1 MLRFVRCSQMP
12 QGRGLSRSRTVRTA
26 RLDRAGLL
34 RIASLIL
41 AGSIVACSGSGRD
54 EAPMPE
60 RPAELDRRSA
70 VDELVS
76 LGDRVRD
83 AGDLQTALALY
94 LQASARS
101 DRQPRLWLR
110 LGATLSALGHCK
122 DAVRSY
128 DSVLALMPDNVEA
141 LVGLGRCWIRLGE
154 PEAGK
159 AVLLRAVAEDR
170 KRPDTYQMLGIA
182 FDLLG
187 RHDDAQRAYRRG
199 LRIAPKDVDLRS
211 NLALSLSL
219 AGKHARA
226 VRLMEELLADPSAKA
241 GHELNF
247 ALILSLC
254 KKDVA
259 AERIIKAVL
268 NDTRAEELMAQ
279 FRRIR
284 EIPGSRERALEIGTL
299 FQRAS

>member
-1 MLRFVRCSQMP
+1 
-12 QGRGLSRSRTVRTA
+12 
-26 RLDRAGLL
+26 
-34 RIASLIL
+34 
-41 AGSIVACSGSGRD
+41 
-54 EAPMPE
+54 
-60 RPAELDRRSA
+60 
-70 VDELVS
+70 
-76 LGDRVRD
+76 
-83 AGDLQTALALY
+83 
-94 LQASARS
+94 
-101 DRQPRLWLR
+101 
-110 LGATLSALGHCK
+110 
-122 DAVRSY
+122 
-128 DSVLALMPDNVEA
+128 
-141 LVGLGRCWIRLGE
+141 
-154 PEAGK
+154 
-159 AVLLRAVAEDR
+159 
-170 KRPDTYQMLGIA
+170 MLGIA